1 MVTQMK
7 QIQEILKCSK
17 EYAQKIIDYAGRD
30 EDKLNYQI
38 ERQLYKQANNQAI
51 LEVKPY
57 KANRGSKLKRK
68 DNHIQNIQNH
78 NCV

>member
-17 EYAQKIIDYAGRD
+17 EYAQKIIDYAGGD

-51 LEVKPY
+51 LEAKPH

-68 DNHIQNIQNH
+68 DNPLDYIQKYKY
-78 NCV
+78 V